1 MSTQVTKEDAANETV
16 DDYFLIREM
25 LFRLEKRQSR
35 GMDSQRIDTV
45 AALLVPEMARRANEH
60 PYSQ

>member
-1 MSTQVTKEDAANETV
+1 MLIDVLVTKEDAASETI

-25 LFRLEKRQSR
+25 LLKLEKAQSR

-45 AALLVPEMARRANEH
+45 AALLVPEMARRVNE
-60 PYSQ
+60 S